1 MSLLTK
7 KIDKLVFEQWGQIIT
22 QKQFNKAWG
31 LLQEANSEL
40 KKNRQNKKQN
50 QKVKEQM
57 K

>member
-40 KKNRQNKKQN
+40 KKLQAKIKSLE
-50 QKVKEQM
+50 KE